1 MDLLSEEDRDVL
13 ARIAALNAGR
23 PKVQETVAK
32 GRLYIM
38 SFDCL
43 TKLSNGQQKT
53 VEERQTLID
62 VRKTLWLPNCGVPGR
77 AAVPIQPL
85 PYVKARSCWKGSAT
99 VEIDLTP
106 VENDLSGDCNLIH
119 LLVPLSSLNR
129 STRSSSLIRPTYHH
143 TMPIRVK
150 GTLVGGTRS
159 PRPDSG

>member
-13 ARIAALNAGR
+13 ARIAALNAGW

-43 TKLSNGQQKT
+43 TKMSNGQQTT
-53 VEERQTLID
+53 VEEWQTLID
-62 VRKTLWLPNCGVPGR
+62 VRKTLWLPNCGVPWR

-85 PYVKARSCWKGSAT
+85 LVPYVKARSCWKGSAT

-106 VENDLSGDCNLIH
+106 VENDLSDDCNHKQPNTLAGST
-119 LLVPLSSLNR
+119 LLPQPV
-129 STRSSSLIRPTYHH
+129 Y
-143 TMPIRVK
+143 PI
-150 GTLVGGTRS
+150 L
-159 PRPDSG
+159 